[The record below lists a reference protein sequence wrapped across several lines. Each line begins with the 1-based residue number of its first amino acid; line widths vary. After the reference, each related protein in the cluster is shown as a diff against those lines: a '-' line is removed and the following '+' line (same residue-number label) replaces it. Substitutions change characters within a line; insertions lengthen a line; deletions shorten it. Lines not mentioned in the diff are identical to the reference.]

1 MLFYKGKIDG
11 IKKREYQG
19 RTRAHLQFVITNEAG
34 ELAFME
40 IKVPDTINPDRFR
53 IGAQCEIPVSYSVV
67 QGEVYFK
74 IPETAS
80 AEDIKVSAEK

>member
-19 RTRAHLQFVITNEAG
+19 RARAHLQFVITNDVG

-40 IKVPDTINPDRFR
+40 IKVPDSIDPNRFR
-53 IGAQCEIPVSYSVV
+53 IGAQCEIPVTYSVV

-80 AEDIKVSAEK
+80 SEDIKVSAAK